1 MAAFGKQATIAAIRG
16 PRWVLSAADPHT
28 VIHSGQAECPPS
40 PKAAM
45 LIRDYRPFLLLTAT
59 GRNAAGARTIPWR
72 SDIPCRWSTEGT
84 GVQPRLDW

>member
-1 MAAFGKQATIAAIRG
+1 MWKKT
-16 PRWVLSAADPHT
+16 AADPHK

-59 GRNAAGARTIPWR
+59 GRNAAGARTIPCR
-72 SDIPCRWSTEGT
+72 SDIPCRWFTDGT